1 MELSFSIR
9 EYTNSM
15 RSSDMDKCW
24 PFDPEEKNRSLP
36 SMNVRKFRWWAQ
48 GLDRKVKQRS
58 PKKRSITELFAM
70 APPISTVEARSEG
83 PDEGQEQ
90 KLITPDQ
97 LARETLP
104 DDVEKKKPSKGKK
117 RKIRSEIIK
126 AFESKSD
133 DLEREEEVKLE
144 TIKERKKKKKKK
156 LEIQIYCEPKDNA
169 GEPELSKME
178 TSSESTKR
186 DIEVKTLSNTLIT
199 GTDEEKLREEPDEA
213 LIPLISILKKC
224 KRNKNHAK
232 NGKGVTFSGIDSILG
247 PDEDTMACSVDPL
260 VTFSNN
266 EDKDTSSKC
275 IIDLNEAL
283 PEPIDLNSCLEDQF
297 MEAFNCIGVITG
309 TLGSPK
315 TDICHSSHGISS
327 PPLNSPQKMCR
338 PTSDFSKNLEPVMN
352 MNSDI
357 STISVSANAST
368 EQPPMIP
375 RTVRLMGKDVTVT
388 STDLKSVST
397 CNKAQETAS
406 SSHASSSYY
415 SDGANNNNSNS
426 TDNNN
431 CSEMNFSTVQF
442 APGSY
447 MPENYSTTNTT
458 GSVISFPVVPGINF
472 YHPQFPVVSP
482 PMISFPLGGSAFP
495 QPYGLNIS
503 GFGDESYNREKS
515 CR

>member
-1 MELSFSIR
+1 M
-9 EYTNSM
+9 
-15 RSSDMDKCW
+15 
-24 PFDPEEKNRSLP
+24 
-36 SMNVRKFRWWAQ
+36 
-48 GLDRKVKQRS
+48 
-58 PKKRSITELFAM
+58 
-70 APPISTVEARSEG
+70 
-83 PDEGQEQ
+83 
-90 KLITPDQ
+90 
-97 LARETLP
+97 
-104 DDVEKKKPSKGKK
+104 
-117 RKIRSEIIK
+117 
-126 AFESKSD
+126 
-133 DLEREEEVKLE
+133 
-144 TIKERKKKKKKK
+144 KE
-156 LEIQIYCEPKDNA
+156 NA
-169 GEPELSKME
+169 GEPEPSKME

-186 DIEVKTLSNTLIT
+186 EIEVKTLSNTLIT

-232 NGKGVTFSGIDSILG
+232 NGKGVTFSGIDAILG

-266 EDKDTSSKC
+266 EDKDFPQNFEDKDTSSKC

-283 PEPIDLNSCLEDQF
+283 PEPIDLNSYLEDQF
-297 MEAFNCIGVITG
+297 MEAFNSTGAITG

-327 PPLNSPQKMCR
+327 SPLDSPRKMSR
-338 PTSDFSKNLEPVMN
+338 PTSDFSKNLDPLMN

-357 STISVSANAST
+357 STISMSANAST

-397 CNKAQETAS
+397 YNKAQETAS

-415 SDGANNNNSNS
+415 SDGANNNNGNS
-426 TDNNN
+426 ADNNN
-431 CSEMNFSTVQF
+431 CLDMNFSNMQF
-442 APGSY
+442 APGSC
-447 MPENYSTTNTT
+447 MPENYNTTNTT

-482 PMISFPLGGSAFP
+482 PMISFPLGGSVFP
-495 QPYGLNIS
+495 QPYGLNFS

-515 CR
+515 CREMGFMK